1 MNPLSAAARLA
12 AAGAAL
18 IAASASSAPARPQ
31 VTSLW
36 DIQGSSTWTAPRE
49 LAQGD
54 PLIELPILPQGLI
67 ELTEDFS
74 DGLLRKGDL
83 LYKVSI
89 EGGAVYCTLDPQPM
103 IANEGKFAHT
113 ILVCL
118 ADTDGDGAFE
128 GYYRRR
134 AAAGIPLI
142 FGEVP
147 AKLLPLGDVKYEARP
162 TAGIAGVFAMRILL
176 DSDPAKARQLR
187 FTYSAGDPKG
197 SEAGTIKLTATAEV
211 KNGNYPQRFEV
222 LGGFF
227 ELTGVNGGKAVVR
240 MISPT
245 APYPFMVEE
254 GTVKL

>member
-1 MNPLSAAARLA
+1 MSPFIASARLA
-12 AAGAAL
+12 VAAAGLLAAAAL
-18 IAASASSAPARPQ
+18 SAPSRPV

-36 DIQGSSTWTAPRE
+36 DIQGSGQWTAPKE
-49 LAQGD
+49 LAKGD
-54 PLIELPILPQGLI
+54 PLLELSILPQGMI
-67 ELTEDFS
+67 ELTEDMN
-74 DGLLRKGDL
+74 DGLLRQGDL
-83 LYKVSI
+83 LYKLTTQ
-89 EGGAVYCTLDPQPM
+89 GGAVYCTIDPQPM
-103 IANEGKFAHT
+103 IANEAKFAHT

-118 ADTDGDGAFE
+118 VDGNADGIFE

-147 AKLLPLGDVKYEARP
+147 SKLLPVGTVKYEARP
-162 TAGIAGVFAMRILL
+162 PANVAGVFAMRILL
-176 DSDPAKARQLR
+176 DSDPAKAKQLR

-197 SEAGTIKLTATAEV
+197 SEAGTIKLSAVAEV
-211 KNGNYPQRFEV
+211 RNGNYPQRFEV